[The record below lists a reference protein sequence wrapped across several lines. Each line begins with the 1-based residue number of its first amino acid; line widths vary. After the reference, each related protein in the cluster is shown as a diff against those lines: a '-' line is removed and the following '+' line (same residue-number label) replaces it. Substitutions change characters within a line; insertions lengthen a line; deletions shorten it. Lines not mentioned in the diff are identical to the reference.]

1 MVWLI
6 AGTLAYILGVVGTY
20 KTFVKVVKNDDKE
33 LSLAISIFWI
43 VIIVILL
50 LRWIF
55 KRIGGGANEVNK
67 R

>member
-6 AGTLAYILGVVGTY
+6 AGTLAYILGIVATY
-20 KTFVKVVKNDDKE
+20 KIFVKVVKNDDKE